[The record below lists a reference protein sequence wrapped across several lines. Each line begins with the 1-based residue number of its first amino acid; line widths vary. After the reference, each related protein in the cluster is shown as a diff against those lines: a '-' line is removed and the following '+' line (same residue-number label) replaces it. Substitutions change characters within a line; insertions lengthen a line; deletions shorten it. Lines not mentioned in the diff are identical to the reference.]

1 MTGAAGT
8 VGVQQLLELLA
19 VMSSYSDQDS
29 AIRGGVE
36 RAAQALEA
44 EVAAVIV
51 EDRVVASVG
60 FPVDAVP
67 HTNLLAVARRER
79 DTVDVPGVGCCHAVS
94 AGWGGVHPGQL
105 VLARCEESFTVE
117 ERSIVRGMARLLE
130 LTLTMLG
137 TLQAERTMR
146 ERTEH
151 LVTIQRAISR
161 RQPLDQI
168 LSRVISAAQDLLGD
182 EIVGL
187 WVRDA
192 TDPERLRLIVHIGLS
207 GQVIHHTPTI
217 ALADTGAAGTAMLT
231 DDLVMLAG
239 DQPTSEVIAQLT
251 GGRLSA
257 SMAVPVHESGTV
269 AGSLMIGSHQP
280 GRYYSPSDIQTLRAF
295 AEHVS
300 LALTDANTVDRMHQ
314 AFHDSLTGLA
324 SRHLFIDRLTQ
335 QLRQAGPAA
344 EQLALLFVDLDRFKA
359 INDTLGHAAGDA
371 LLMNTA
377 QRLKSQ
383 LRDTDVAA
391 RFGGDEFAILL
402 NRLSAPEDAVRV
414 AERILRALDQ
424 PLLIA
429 GRWLH
434 INASIGIAVSTPDT
448 LDPAELIRRSD
459 IAMYQAKRNGRGTYA
474 TFTDDML
481 LAFTEGG
488 APP

>member
-1 MTGAAGT
+1 VTEVPGA

-29 AIRGGVE
+29 AVRGAVE

-44 EVAAVIV
+44 EVAAVIID
-51 EDRVVASVG
+51 DRVVASVG
-60 FPVDAVP
+60 FPADAVP
-67 HTNLLAVARRER
+67 HANLLAVARRER
-79 DTVDVPGVGCCHAVS
+79 DRVDVPGVGGCHAVS
-94 AGWGGVHPGQL
+94 AGWPGAHPGQL
-105 VLARCEESFTVE
+105 VLARWQESFTVE
-117 ERSIVRGMARLLE
+117 ERSIARGMARLLE

-137 TLQAERTMR
+137 TLQAERSMR
-146 ERTEH
+146 ERTEQ
-151 LVTIQRAISR
+151 LLTIQRAISR

-187 WVRDA
+187 WLRDA
-192 TDPERLRLIVHIGLS
+192 TDPEQLRLAVHIGLS
-207 GQVIHHTPTI
+207 GPATI
-217 ALADTGAAGTAMLT
+217 ALADAGAAGAAMLT
-231 DDLVMLAG
+231 DDLVVWQG
-239 DQPTSEVIAQLT
+239 D
-251 GGRLSA
+251 GGPGV
-257 SMAVPVHESGTV
+257 SMAAPVHESGTV
-269 AGSLMIGSHQP
+269 AGSLMIGSHRP
-280 GRYYSPSDIQTLRAF
+280 GRRYSASDIQTLRAF

-324 SRHLFIDRLTQ
+324 SRSLFVDRLTQ
-335 QLRQAGPAA
+335 QLRLAGPAA
-344 EQLALLFVDLDRFKA
+344 ERVALLFVDLDRFKA

-391 RFGGDEFAILL
+391 RFGGDEFAVLL
-402 NRLSAPEDAVRV
+402 NRVSAPEDAVRV

-429 GRWLH
+429 GRLLH
-434 INASIGIAVSTPDT
+434 INASIGIAVSSPDT
-448 LDPAELIRRSD
+448 LDPDELIRRSD
-459 IAMYQAKRNGRGTYA
+459 IAMYQAKRDGRGRYA

-481 LAFTEGG
+481 LAFTEGATG
-488 APP
+488 QP